1 MINYYKFKQVYEYAI
16 NGKHEEALKLLIEL
30 QQEFIEIHDENNKL
44 RLHLQDVQ
52 DTLFF
57 SKNLHFDRN
66 SYWFH
71 HTDGKKGPFCKHC
84 YELRGIL
91 SYIDNHKELCSTC
104 GASVKKNTDPTL
116 IKKNNCKKIIPFP
129 QNVTN

>member
-1 MINYYKFKQVYEYAI
+1 MNLSTFQTLIYNFISVFKF
-16 NGKHEEALKLLIEL
+16 L
-30 QQEFIEIHDENNKL
+30 
-44 RLHLQDVQ
+44 
-52 DTLFF
+52 
-57 SKNLHFDRN
+57 N

>member
-16 NGKHEEALKLLIEL
+16 NGQHEEALKLLIEL

-44 RLHLQDVQ
+44 RLQLHDAQDA
-52 DTLFF
+52 LFF
-57 SKNLHFDRN
+57 SKNLYFDGN
-66 SYWFH
+66 YYWFNH
-71 HTDGKKGPFCKHC
+71 IDGKQGPFCKHC

-91 SYIDNHKELCSTC
+91 SYIDNHKKLCSTC
-104 GASVKKNTDPTL
+104 GTSIKKNIDPTL
-116 IKKNNCKKIIPFP
+116 IKKNNCKKISPFP